1 LGMVAGSE
9 KMLGAMLSNA
19 GFKCCVCNGSHRHL
33 NGGQPSEECFFSLVR
48 EAGGDAPHRRQRRRS
63 FTAGG
68 PATLSWSPQTLS
80 KVVWPTKF
88 SEMRTLQLAEYKHAL
103 AADNKEAGLEFLK
116 SVMEEWRQRNWRE
129 EQEAWLTS
137 MVPENVK
144 LISEYRGLQLAD
156 ESRTCGATLSD
167 VKTATLLMKDA
178 SVGRLLATIA
188 NESSDVAF
196 EWLDVTKPAKLL
208 LNIRGGV
215 EKEDSTGVYLFTKEN
230 RLQFI
235 PKMVKSI
242 AEAEEALKQDLL
254 TKLSGKL

>member
-1 LGMVAGSE
+1 
-9 KMLGAMLSNA
+9 
-19 GFKCCVCNGSHRHL
+19 
-33 NGGQPSEECFFSLVR
+33 
-48 EAGGDAPHRRQRRRS
+48 
-63 FTAGG
+63 
-68 PATLSWSPQTLS
+68 
-80 KVVWPTKF
+80 
-88 SEMRTLQLAEYKHAL
+88 
-103 AADNKEAGLEFLK
+103 
-116 SVMEEWRQRNWRE
+116 
-129 EQEAWLTS
+129 
-137 MVPENVK
+137 
-144 LISEYRGLQLAD
+144 
-156 ESRTCGATLSD
+156 
-167 VKTATLLMKDA
+167 MKDA

-208 LNIRGGV
+208 LNITGGGV